1 MPSTRGSRAPA
12 CRPLAS
18 LPLSCPSDLSCAF
31 LRVQSTPS
39 VSYHRL
45 LCASEII
52 SVRGGVCFTC
62 LLNLGTK
69 PDSSAEAVLS
79 ARHRGVGFQV
89 QICRD
94 VPLNILET
102 EASYLCER
110 RGVASRPPPKR
121 WVGGV
126 ARCGAADLLGVC
138 DVKDLMGPVPLGAIP
153 GSDFSVQPRIPEA
166 ARIYCMVR
174 ANNWQGRRL
183 SIVENYI
190 GIQISH
196 IVFHRGD
203 YRPLCLS
210 FFGKSTNKNRMLI
223 KVNPHRHV
231 RKLDPIKSACDLNSH
246 RGRTG

>member
-1 MPSTRGSRAPA
+1 MPSTLGSRAPA

-31 LRVQSTPS
+31 LRFQPTPS
-39 VSYHRL
+39 VSYLHL

-94 VPLNILET
+94 VPLTILET
-102 EASYLCER
+102 EASYLRER
-110 RGVASRPPPKR
+110 RGAASRPPPKR
-121 WVGGV
+121 WVGCV

-166 ARIYCMVR
+166 ARTYCMVR
-174 ANNWQGRRL
+174 ANNWQGRRP
-183 SIVENYI
+183 SFVENSI
-190 GIQISH
+190 GIHISH
-196 IVFHRGD
+196 TVFHRGD
-203 YRPLCLS
+203 HWPLYMS
-210 FFGKSTNKNRMLI
+210 
-223 KVNPHRHV
+223 V
-231 RKLDPIKSACDLNSH
+231 
-246 RGRTG
+246 